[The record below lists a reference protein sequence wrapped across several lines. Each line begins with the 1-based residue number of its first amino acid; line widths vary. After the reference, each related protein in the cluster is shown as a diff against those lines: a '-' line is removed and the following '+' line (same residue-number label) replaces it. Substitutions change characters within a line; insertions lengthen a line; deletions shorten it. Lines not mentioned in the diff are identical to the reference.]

1 MVLRG
6 RTRTTQFN
14 LHPLFYRLIGESPV
28 IDSFSIY
35 ELVVSFFWF
44 VSHGKYGRRK
54 RNSRRR
60 GNKNSF
66 ESSCSVLD
74 LDLRSGAEEVLIIQL
89 VDNVL
94 TGRRLLDFPSMDLLN
109 ADVAVKCLP
118 RGK

>member
-1 MVLRG
+1 MLKRKNWSSNVKL
-6 RTRTTQFN
+6 QLAVAIVFI
-14 LHPLFYRLIGESPV
+14 PFPLIGESPV

-44 VSHGKYGRRK
+44 ASHGKYGRRK

-74 LDLRSGAEEVLIIQL
+74 LDLNSRAEEVLIMFFFSSFRWLIYSL
-89 VDNVL
+89 IW
-94 TGRRLLDFPSMDLLN
+94 RSDFFI
-109 ADVAVKCLP
+109 CFYC
-118 RGK
+118 